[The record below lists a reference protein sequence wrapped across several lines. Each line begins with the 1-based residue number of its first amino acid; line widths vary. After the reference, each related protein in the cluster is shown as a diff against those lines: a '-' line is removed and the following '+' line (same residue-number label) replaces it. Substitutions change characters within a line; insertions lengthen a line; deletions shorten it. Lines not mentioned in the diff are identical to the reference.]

1 MIMKR
6 KNNGTLA
13 GLVLL
18 LFFAG
23 CSGHQQLS
31 DAYGNFEATTL
42 LVSAETGG
50 RLLSFEVEE
59 GVVLASGDTVGL
71 VDTTVLALKKKTLHA
86 KAASVRARAAG
97 LTARKKVMLRQLENL
112 VREQK
117 RVRGLYEG
125 HAATRKQL
133 DDIDGQVEV
142 MRLQIGELET
152 QRQSVLEELGVIA
165 AEMAAVDEQISRSF
179 IVVPGGGTVL
189 EKYVEQG
196 ELVAPGK
203 MLFKLG
209 DMKNMFLRVY
219 VDETLLPQIK
229 TGGKA
234 EILIDRTSG
243 MDTLSGTVAWVSG
256 EAEFTPK
263 IIQTRKERVN
273 LVYAVKI
280 LVKNDGRLKIGMP
293 GEANFR

>member
-1 MIMKR
+1 MKR
-6 KNNGTLA
+6 RNNRYMA
-13 GLVLL
+13 GVVLL
-18 LFFAG
+18 LLLAG

-50 RLLSFEVEE
+50 PLLSFGAEE
-59 GVVLASGDTVGL
+59 GTRLAAGDTVGL
-71 VDTTVLALKKKTLHA
+71 VDTTVLSLKKKTLRA

-97 LTARKKVMLRQLENL
+97 LTARKKVMQRQLENL
-112 VREQK
+112 LREQK
-117 RVRGLYEG
+117 RVQGLYEG

-142 MRLQIGELET
+142 MRLQIGEVET
-152 QRQSVLEELGVIA
+152 QRRSVLEELAVTA
-165 AEMAAVDEQISRSF
+165 AEMATVDEQISRSF
-179 IVVPGGGTVL
+179 IVAPRGGMVL
-189 EKYVEQG
+189 EKYVETG

-203 MLFKLG
+203 PLFKLG
-209 DMKNMFLRVY
+209 DMQNMFLRVY

-234 EILIDRTSG
+234 EILIDRKNGT
-243 MDTLSGTVAWVSG
+243 DTLSGTVAWVSD

-280 LVKNDGRLKIGMP
+280 LVRNDGRLKIGMP